1 MPTFPSL
8 RFSSCSFN
16 LLHIHPFYYNIDL
29 TFQSIHLVMTFS
41 FSTSAPRESPVEMSR
56 SCVASFSPTCD
67 TCQFNFPCGEA
78 KQSHICIAAV
88 SSEIEDA
95 PQTEMSLSDHD
106 SNLLQC
112 LFCNFTSQT
121 LKQNFFHMLQVHGT
135 FIPEQ
140 ERLINP
146 QGLVTH
152 LSQQINQ
159 FHECIS
165 CGTTKTTAY
174 GVQAHMIDKGH
185 CMLSFKFDAV
195 LKSFWGFSIDRSDTE
210 EDDQHHALTE
220 RSSSP
225 DLCDS
230 HLVSSRVY
238 STDLLL
244 HLPSG
249 QTLGHRSLSRYY
261 RQNLHSKPLPISQ
274 SPTNAITDSS
284 ASTSE
289 ALQPS
294 HRTRLQPTTL
304 SKGVIGVPEAKRR
317 EVTAV
322 TKRAQRSEWRKR
334 GDDAWAVQKG
344 GNRQKFF
351 KNDVPGPKT
360 G

>member
-1 MPTFPSL
+1 
-8 RFSSCSFN
+8 
-16 LLHIHPFYYNIDL
+16 
-29 TFQSIHLVMTFS
+29 
-41 FSTSAPRESPVEMSR
+41 
-56 SCVASFSPTCD
+56 
-67 TCQFNFPCGEA
+67 
-78 KQSHICIAAV
+78 
-88 SSEIEDA
+88 
-95 PQTEMSLSDHD
+95 MSLSDHG
-106 SNLLQC
+106 SSLLQC

-121 LKQNFFHMLQVHGT
+121 LKQNFFHMLQIHGT

-185 CMLSFKFDAV
+185 CMLSFEFDAV
-195 LKSFWGFSIDRSDTE
+195 LKSFWGFSIDRTDTE
-210 EDDQHHALTE
+210 EDDQHHALRK

-238 STDLLL
+238 STDLSR

-274 SPTNAITDSS
+274 SPINAITDSS

-289 ALQPS
+289 VLQPS
-294 HRTRLQPTTL
+294 HRTRLQPTAL

-317 EVTAV
+317 EVMAV

-351 KNDVPGPKT
+351 KVSFSGAVYQSVLPRTPG
-360 G
+360 